1 MQVRIEDVSPVE
13 KKLIVEV
20 PWDTVND
27 KLGDMYRKLSKSV
40 QLRGFR
46 KGKVPRSVLQ
56 RMYGKHIQT
65 EVAEQLVR
73 EGFLAATSEHKL
85 AAVSEPKVDALPDIQ
100 KGQPYSFEAIIE
112 VRGEVEPKDY
122 VGMELTRRPLVV
134 TEEEVDAA
142 LEQLRQEH
150 VELLP
155 IEGRDTTARTD
166 VVTISLQGT
175 VGEQTVE
182 QPQMHVDLGD
192 PEREP
197 LPGLLQAL
205 TGLPLDVEDHR
216 VELAIPEDYPE
227 ASVAGQTAALTVSIR
242 DARQKHVPELDDE
255 LAKDVER
262 GETLEELRQ
271 SVRADLEK
279 QKRAQIDREVKE
291 RALKELV
298 KRNQI
303 PVASALVE
311 RGVEYQFHRLQAM
324 FGMQLGPGGA
334 GEIPEDLREKMR
346 PSALEDIRGQ
356 LLLEAVADKEGIS
369 VDDQAIDEYLS
380 EIAGMRDQPVARVRA
395 EYERDGKLES
405 IVYQLRQD
413 KAVELLIERA
423 VITEAEPV
431 EDEDAAPASGVADAG
446 APEASA
452 AEAGAD
458 ATSGTDTSGTG
469 AAGQ

>member
-27 KLGDMYRKLSKSV
+27 KLGDMYRQLSKSV

-56 RMYGKHIQT
+56 RMYGKHIQS

-73 EGFLAATSEHKL
+73 EGFLVATSEHKL
-85 AAVSEPKVDALPDIQ
+85 AAVSEPRVDALPDIK
-100 KGQPYSFEAIIE
+100 KGQPYSFEAIVE
-112 VRGEVEPKDY
+112 VRGEVEPTDY
-122 VGMELTRRPLVV
+122 VGMALTRRPLVV
-134 TEEEVDAA
+134 SDEEVDAA

-175 VGEQTVE
+175 VGEQVVE

-205 TGLPLDVEDHR
+205 TGLPLSVEDHR
-216 VELAIPEDYPE
+216 VELPIPEDYSE
-227 ASVAGQTAALTVSIR
+227 QSVAGQTAVLSVSIQ
-242 DARQKHVPELDDE
+242 DARRKQVPDLDDDF
-255 LAKDVER
+255 AKDVER

-271 SVRADLEK
+271 SVRADIEK
-279 QKRAQIDREVKE
+279 QKRAQIDREVKDE
-291 RALKELV
+291 ALKELV
-298 KRNQI
+298 KNNQI

-311 RGVEYQFHRLQAM
+311 RGVEYQFQRLQAM
-324 FGMQLGPGGA
+324 FGMQLAPGGA
-334 GEIPEDLREKMR
+334 GEIPEDVREKMR
-346 PSALEDIRGQ
+346 PRALEEIRGQ
-356 LLLEAVADKEGIS
+356 LLLEAVADKENIA
-369 VDDQAIDEYLS
+369 VDDPAIDEYLS
-380 EIAGMRDQPVARVRA
+380 EIADMRDQPVARVRA

-405 IVYQLRQD
+405 IVFQLRQD
-413 KAVELLIERA
+413 KTLDFLIERA
-423 VITEAEPV
+423 VITEAEPEPEPGT
-431 EDEDAAPASGVADAG
+431 EDEIGVG
-446 APEASA
+446 T
-452 AEAGAD
+452 
-458 ATSGTDTSGTG
+458 TSGTDPSETG
-469 AAGQ
+469 PAGS